1 MSFNVFII
9 EVVRIK
15 TRLSH
20 ILMKHESHTDET
32 RVFLI
37 RKPDYLSFG
46 YVMIPL
52 Q

>member
-9 EVVRIK
+9 EIVRIK

-20 ILMKHESHTDET
+20 ILMKHELQ
-32 RVFLI
+32 VFLI